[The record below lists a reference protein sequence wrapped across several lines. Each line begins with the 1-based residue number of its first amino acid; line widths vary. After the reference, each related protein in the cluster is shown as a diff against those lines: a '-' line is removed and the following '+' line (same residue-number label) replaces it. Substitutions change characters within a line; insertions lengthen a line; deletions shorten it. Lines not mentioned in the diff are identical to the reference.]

1 MEATEKK
8 DFQPRKGLS
17 LFFSTPVLAWALYDL
32 ANTIFSSNILTI
44 FFPLFLVDVI
54 GGDARLDQI
63 ASSFV
68 SYTSAIASFFLVLLS
83 PLFGVWIDRTGR
95 KKRYII
101 PFTLITVSA
110 TITMGYFA
118 AKSSSTT
125 FLGLPISLAMVLL
138 LFMVAKFFYHS
149 SLVFYDSMIS
159 DIGSGKEIPL
169 ISGFGVAVGYI
180 GTLIGLAV
188 YPLVASKGYSIGF
201 ILSGVLFLL
210 FSLPLMF
217 FTKEKKR
224 PQVNTSKGF
233 LSGYKEIFQTFKEAR
248 QYKGILLFMGAYF
261 FFNDAIATAIAMMA
275 VYAKTIIGFSDGEFI
290 LLYLVATIF
299 SIVGSFIFGYISK
312 NIGAK
317 KAVTIVSAI
326 LLIALCLATFAMSAT
341 VFWVAGA
348 LYGIAM
354 GAMWVTSRTMIVE
367 LSPEDKRGQFFG
379 LFAFSGKVS
388 AIVGPAL
395 YGTITLIFANFG
407 TIASR
412 FALASLML
420 LVLIGFIFHL
430 KVPYN
435 EEKNRRQALDM

>member
-1 MEATEKK
+1 MQSTENKEG
-8 DFQPRKGLS
+8 QSRKGFK
-17 LFFSTPVLAWALYDL
+17 LFFSGPVLAWALYDL

-44 FFPLFLVDVI
+44 FFPLYLVEVI

-95 KKRYII
+95 KKRFII
-101 PFTLITVSA
+101 PFTLVTVLA
-110 TITMGYFA
+110 TITMGYMA
-118 AKSSSTT
+118 TQDSTST
-125 FLGLPISLAMVLL
+125 FLGLPSTLTAILI

-159 DIGSGKEIPL
+159 DIGTGKEIPL

-180 GTLIGLAV
+180 GTLIGLSV
-188 YPLVASKGYSIGF
+188 YPLVSTEGFYIGF

-210 FSLPLMF
+210 FSLPLMI
-217 FTKEKKR
+217 FTKDK
-224 PQVNTSKGF
+224 PHQQVSKSKGF
-233 LSGYKEIFQTFKEAR
+233 LSGYKEIIDTFKEAKHYR
-248 QYKGILLFMGAYF
+248 GILLFMGAYF

-275 VYAKTIIGFSDGEFI
+275 VYAKTVIGFSDGGFI
-290 LLYLVATIF
+290 LLYLVATVF
-299 SIVGSFIFGYISK
+299 SIIGSFVFGYISK

-317 KAVTIVSAI
+317 KAVSIVSLI
-326 LLIALCLATFAMSAT
+326 LLIALCLATFAMST
-341 VFWVAGA
+341 TIFWVAGA

-367 LSPEDKRGQFFG
+367 LSPEFKRGQFFG

-395 YGTITLIFANFG
+395 YGTVTWVLANQG

-412 FALASLML
+412 VALGSLML
-420 LVLIGFIFHL
+420 LVLIGYLFHL
-430 KVPYN
+430 KVPYSQ
-435 EEKNRRQALDM
+435 EEQPNN